1 MIKLTYTER
10 QKAMTEFRK
19 DPSLDVQ
26 SIIRDGNIVATITR
40 SNQIVKWR
48 D

>member
-1 MIKLTYTER
+1 MILTYTER

-26 SIIRDGNIVATITR
+26 TISRAGKIVATITR
-40 SNQIVKWR
+40 SNQVVKWR
-48 D
+48 M

>member
-1 MIKLTYTER
+1 MKLTYKER

-19 DPSLDVQ
+19 DPSLDVYTVM
-26 SIIRDGNIVATITR
+26 RDGKPLVMITR
-40 SNQIVKWR
+40 SNQIIQWR